1 MLPVLI
7 AQFLSALADNML
19 LFVILGLIKQQA
31 VPEWV
36 TPILQQTFLI
46 AYIVLAPFV
55 GAVADGFSKGRVML
69 FSNTLKCLAVGFL
82 LVGGNPFLAYGMVG
96 VGACIYSPAKY
107 GILKELKGEAFLVKA
122 NAMIEGSTIAAIL
135 IGVVLGGKL
144 ADIAVEAGSF
154 TWVFAGVA
162 GIYLAASLS
171 NLFIPKLPPLHKKA
185 IQPRVLMAQFIVD
198 FKTLWADFSARLTLL
213 GTSLFFGVG
222 ATMRFLLIAWVPH
235 ALGLTDNTTPAEMN
249 AVVAVGI
256 VIGSALAS
264 RIPLKQAYRV
274 LSAGVGMGIG
284 VVCLSQMT
292 NLYTAYAWL
301 VVIGV
306 CGGLFLVP
314 LNALLQK
321 QGHDLVGGGHAVAI
335 QNFAEN
341 VTMLLMLSVYI
352 GLATTGLSAVVT
364 GTVFGCLVVVLMLA
378 LRFYGQRGMKSQS
391 LE

>member
-1 MLPVLI
+1 MFPVLI

-19 LFVILGLIKQQA
+19 LFVILGFIKQQA
-31 VPEWV
+31 APDWV

-69 FSNTLKCLAVGFL
+69 LANTLKFLAVCFL

-107 GILKELKGEAFLVKA
+107 GILKEVTGEAFLVKA

-144 ADIAVEAGSF
+144 ADMAVSSGSF
-154 TWVFAGVA
+154 TWVFALVA
-162 GIYLAASLS
+162 AIYLAASLS
-171 NLFIPKLPPLHKKA
+171 NLLIPKLPPLHPQA
-185 IQPRVLMAQFIVD
+185 IRPRALLSQFVAD

-222 ATMRFLLIAWVPH
+222 ATMRFLLIAWVPQ
-235 ALGLTDNTTPAEMN
+235 ALGIMDNATPADMN

-256 VIGSALAS
+256 VIGSGLAS
-264 RIPLKQAYRV
+264 RIPLAHAYRV
-274 LSAGVGMGIG
+274 LTAGVGMGIG
-284 VVCLSQMT
+284 VVVLSQMS
-292 NLYTAYAWL
+292 NVYTANVCL
-301 VVIGV
+301 VLIGL

-321 QGHDLVGGGHAVAI
+321 RGHDLVGGGHAVAI
-335 QNFAEN
+335 QNFMEN
-341 VTMLLMLSVYI
+341 ITMLVMLSIYI
-352 GLATTGLSAVVT
+352 GLAKTGLSAMTT
-364 GTVFGCLVVVLMLA
+364 GALFGALVVLLMVA
-378 LRFYGQRGMKSQS
+378 LRFYGQRGVDKRG
-391 LE
+391 